1 VDLLLYTNDMVVVC
15 NKEHGKIT
23 PGKKYTVKWVNESSY
38 KNGEVFE
45 VLEYYYA
52 VLDDLGQTSL
62 INKSYFIEL
71 YEWRENKLS
80 ELGI

>member
-1 VDLLLYTNDMVVVC
+1 MKVVC
-15 NKEHGKIT
+15 ISQNNKIT
-23 PGKKYTVKWVNESSY
+23 QGKTYTVRWLNEISY
-38 KNGEVFE
+38 KNGE

-52 VLDDLGQTSL
+52 VVDDSGQTSL

-71 YEWRENKLS
+71 DEWRENKLS

>member
-1 VDLLLYTNDMVVVC
+1 LLLYTNDMVVVC

>member
-1 VDLLLYTNDMVVVC
+1 MLLYTNDMVVVC

>member
-1 VDLLLYTNDMVVVC
+1 MVVVC